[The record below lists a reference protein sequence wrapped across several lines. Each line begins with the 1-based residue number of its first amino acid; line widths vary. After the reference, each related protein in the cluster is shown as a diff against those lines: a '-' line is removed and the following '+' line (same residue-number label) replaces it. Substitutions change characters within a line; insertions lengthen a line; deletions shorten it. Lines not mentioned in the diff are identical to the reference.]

1 MTWQAPPDRDAAARP
16 GKPYRRRIEETSVP
30 EIPCI
35 PVGLL
40 RPDGAR
46 LALYLRGPRDP
57 DLVLI
62 LAHGWQATSGIW
74 DKTVEQLVRPT
85 TLVVRYDQRGHG
97 RSTTGTARPAMSLLA
112 DDLQAVIAAT
122 APGDVPVVLVG
133 HSMGGAAALTLAAT
147 RPGLFG
153 DKVIAMLLAASSS
166 GGLDLAAAGH
176 PLPTRLIGL
185 MRHVMASMCIR
196 APGMALRLH
205 NLWQPRLSTQ
215 PPMDVAARWF
225 KALMRH
231 DVTEL
236 EALRRIPVHILVGE
250 DDPTIPPAHS
260 HRLVQQIP
268 TARLHVVPRGCHRL
282 PTRHSSH
289 VVTAIELTCSDGFRQ
304 LHDGLSPLDE
314 PADTTTGPGPAEA
327 HTPLA

>member
-1 MTWQAPPDRDAAARP
+1 MRTCRVVVARP
-16 GKPYRRRIEETSVP
+16 GSRAAVRTKETLVP
-30 EIPCI
+30 EIPRT

-46 LALYLRGPRDP
+46 LALYLHGPRDP
-57 DLVLI
+57 DLVLV
-62 LAHGWQATSGIW
+62 LAHGWQATSAIW
-74 DKTVEQLVRPT
+74 DKTVEQLARPT

-97 RSTTGTARPAMSLLA
+97 SSTTGTARPTMSLLA

-133 HSMGGAAALTLAAT
+133 HSMGGAAVLTLAAA
-147 RPGLFG
+147 RPRLFG
-153 DKVIAMLLAASSS
+153 DKVTGALLVATSG

-176 PLPTRLIGL
+176 PLPTRLVGL
-185 MRHVMASMCIR
+185 MRHAMACVCVH
-196 APGMALRLH
+196 APGVALRLH

-215 PPMDVAARWF
+215 PPMDVAGRWF
-225 KALMRH
+225 RALMRH

-236 EALRRIPVHILVGE
+236 DALRRIPVHILVGE
-250 DDPTIPPAHS
+250 DDPTVPPVHS
-260 HRLVQQIP
+260 HRLAERLP

-282 PTRHSSH
+282 PTRHSSS
-289 VVTAIELTCSDGFRQ
+289 VVSVTELTCEEALQHGVGGLPSEAEPDGTAS
-304 LHDGLSPLDE
+304 GS
-314 PADTTTGPGPAEA
+314 GPTAV